1 MYNDA
6 VDLWDFYGTNL
17 GQVARRLIRRRIRGI
32 WPNVDGMTLMGL
44 GYATPYL
51 RPFRDE
57 AERVFALMPAQQ
69 GVLHWPREGRNLVAL
84 ADESELPLQDVSV
97 DRVLLVHGM
106 ECSEQLRPMLQEIW
120 RILAGNG
127 RLLVVVPNRRG
138 LWSRLERTPFGHGHP
153 YSPSQLSRVL
163 RANMF
168 TPTLTTRALYV
179 PPYPWPVVRR
189 SAYGIEDIGARWFKQ
204 LGGVVIIEASKQI
217 YATTKPRPLR
227 ARARALLPAPAARIP
242 ATSTLGSSQEGS
254 AMSSPLAI
262 GQSPD

>member
-6 VDLWDFYGTNL
+6 VDLWDFYGTSL
-17 GQVARRLIRRRIRGI
+17 GQVARRLIRRRIRGV
-32 WPNVDGMTLMGL
+32 WPNVSGMTVLGL

-57 AERVFALMPAQQ
+57 AERVFALMPTQQ

-84 ADESELPLQDVSV
+84 SDESELPLQDVSV

-106 ECSEQLRPMLQEIW
+106 ECSEQLRPMLHEIW
-120 RILAGNG
+120 RVLTGNG

-138 LWSRLERTPFGHGHP
+138 LWARFERTPFGHGHP

-163 RANMF
+163 QANMF

-179 PPYPWPVVRR
+179 PPYPWKVVQR
-189 SAYGIEDIGARWFKQ
+189 SAYGLEDIGARWFKQ

-227 ARARALLPAPAARIP
+227 ARARALLPGP
-242 ATSTLGSSQEGS
+242 ATQIPTAQTV
-254 AMSSPLAI
+254 ARPRADHATASPLAI
-262 GQSPD
+262 GQGRD